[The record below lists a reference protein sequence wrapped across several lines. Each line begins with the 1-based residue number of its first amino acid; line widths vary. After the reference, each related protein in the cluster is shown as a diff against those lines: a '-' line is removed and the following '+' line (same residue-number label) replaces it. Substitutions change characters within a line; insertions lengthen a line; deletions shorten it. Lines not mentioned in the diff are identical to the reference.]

1 MHDSVERFP
10 LEGVLTDK
18 LNLVEHKARMVHFLE
33 GDIRDRGFVPLLD
46 MEPHYTQAWDAQ
58 EGHYTFKLSVYGVYV
73 GKEKSWQVAGIMS
86 GKSIMRHIPQ
96 INSNQSSPTAK

>member
-46 MEPHYTQAWDAQ
+46 M
-58 EGHYTFKLSVYGVYV
+58 
-73 GKEKSWQVAGIMS
+73 
-86 GKSIMRHIPQ
+86 
-96 INSNQSSPTAK
+96 